1 VLKSNILKEPIAI
14 LANGAFPKKKEP
26 LEALKNVS
34 TLICTDGSANTL
46 IEKNLSPQV
55 IIGDMD
61 SINNKFQF
69 KGLKIP
75 DHNKNNTDL
84 EKAIEWLIMNKIY
97 KVTLLGATGNRED
110 MTLVNHFLLFK
121 YFNEIDITMIT
132 DFFSI
137 SCNIG
142 KKSFNSF
149 KGQIVSILPKKKTI
163 VTSKGLKFVLNNEKI
178 SQGGKTLSNLAIGKK
193 FSIDCNEPIL
203 IFRSHS

>member
-1 VLKSNILKEPIAI
+1 MLKSNILKEPIAI

-34 TLICTDGSANTL
+34 TLICTDGSANAL

-149 KGQIVSILPKKKTI
+149 KGQTVSILPKKKTI

>member
-1 VLKSNILKEPIAI
+1 MLKSNILKEPIAI

-84 EKAIEWLIMNKIY
+84 EKAIEWLIMNKIC
-97 KVTLLGATGNRED
+97 KVILLGATGNRED

>member
-1 VLKSNILKEPIAI
+1 MSKNKILKEPIAI
-14 LANGAFPKKKEP
+14 LANGSFPKKKEP
-26 LEALKNVS
+26 LEILNNVC

-46 IEKNLSPQV
+46 IAKNLSPQV

-75 DHNKNNTDL
+75 DYNKNNTDL
-84 EKAIEWLIMNKIY
+84 EKAIEWLIMSKIY
-97 KVTLLGATGNRED
+97 KVTLLGATGNRDD
-110 MTLVNHFLLFK
+110 MSLVNYFLLFK

-137 SCNIG
+137 SCNLG

-149 KGQIVSILPKKKTI
+149 KGQTVSILPKKNSI
-163 VTSKGLKFVLNNEKI
+163 VSSKGLKFTLNNERI
-178 SQGGKTLSNLAIGKK
+178 SQDGKTLSNLSNGKS
-193 FSIDCNEPIL
+193 FSINCDEPIL
-203 IFRSHS
+203 IFRSHT

>member
-1 VLKSNILKEPIAI
+1 LKLK
-14 LANGAFPKKKEP
+14 L
-26 LEALKNVS
+26 
-34 TLICTDGSANTL
+34 
-46 IEKNLSPQV
+46 
-55 IIGDMD
+55 
-61 SINNKFQF
+61 NNKFQF

-75 DHNKNNTDL
+75 DYNKNNTDL
-84 EKAIEWLIMNKIY
+84 EKAIEWLIMNKIC
-97 KVTLLGATGNRED
+97 KVILLGATGNRED

-142 KKSFNSF
+142 KTSFNSF
-149 KGQIVSILPKKKTI
+149 KGQTISILPKKKSI
-163 VTSKGLKFVLNNEKI
+163 VSSKGLKFVLDNEQI
-178 SQGGKTLSNLAIGKK
+178 SQDGKTLSNLSNGKR

>member
-1 VLKSNILKEPIAI
+1 MLKSNILKEPIAI
-14 LANGAFPKKKEP
+14 LANGAFPKKKES

-34 TLICTDGSANTL
+34 TLICTDGSANSL

-149 KGQIVSILPKKKTI
+149 KGQTVSILPKKKTI